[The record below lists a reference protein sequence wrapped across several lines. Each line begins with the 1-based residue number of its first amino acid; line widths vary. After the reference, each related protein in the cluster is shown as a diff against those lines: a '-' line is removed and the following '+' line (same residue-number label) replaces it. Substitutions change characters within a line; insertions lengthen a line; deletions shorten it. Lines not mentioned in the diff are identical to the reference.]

1 MKKSYKI
8 LLFSV
13 LGVILALFCL
23 FMFVNVA
30 GIPSYENEAEDLL
43 VEITE
48 ERVTEGARMAAI
60 LCIQCHGSKDGL
72 LGGSPMDDVT
82 IFGEVYAPNI
92 TQHPQLGITDYTD
105 GELAYLLRS
114 GIRKDGQYVPP
125 WMPKFPHLSDEDLYS
140 IIAFLRSD
148 HPLVQPSDNQL
159 PEIKPSFL
167 TKMLS
172 RTPAFRPLTYPEGKV
187 EAPPREDKVAY
198 GKYLVDSKFDCFSCH
213 SANFKKVD
221 IMNPENSEGYLGGGN
236 QFFDKEM
243 NEIYSPNLTM
253 DKETGLGS
261 WTEEE
266 FIKTLRFGMRPDN
279 TPLRFPMV
287 PAPMITPEE
296 AAAMWSYLQTVPV
309 IVNEVE

>member
-1 MKKSYKI
+1 MKKAYKI

-13 LGVILALFCL
+13 LGIILVLFCL
-23 FMFVNVA
+23 FMFVNAA
-30 GIPSYENEAEDLL
+30 GIPSYENEAEDLF
-43 VEITE
+43 VELTE

-60 LCIQCHGSKDGL
+60 LCIPCHGSKDGK
-72 LGGSPMDDVT
+72 LGGSPMEDVT
-82 IFGEVYAPNI
+82 IFGEVYASNI
-92 TQHPQLGITDYTD
+92 TQHTQLGITDYTD
-105 GELAYLLRS
+105 GELAFLLRS

-148 HPLVQPSDNQL
+148 HPLVQPSDNEL

-172 RTPAFRPLTYPEGKV
+172 RTSAFRPLPYPEGKV
-187 EAPPREDKVAY
+187 EAPPREDRVAY

-221 IMNPENSEGYLGGGN
+221 IMIPENSEGYLGGGN
-236 QFFDKEM
+236 LFYDKEG
-243 NEIYSPNLTM
+243 NEIYSPNLTR
-253 DKETGLGS
+253 DKKTGIGT

-279 TPLRFPMV
+279 TPLRFPML

-296 AAAMWSYLQTVPV
+296 ASAIWSYLQTVPV
-309 IVNEVE
+309 IENEVE

>member
-1 MKKSYKI
+1 MKKAYKI

-13 LGVILALFCL
+13 LGIILVLFCL
-23 FMFVNVA
+23 FMFVNAA
-30 GIPSYENEAEDLL
+30 GIPSYENEAEDLF
-43 VEITE
+43 VELTE

-60 LCIQCHGSKDGL
+60 LCIQCHGSKDGK
-72 LGGSPMDDVT
+72 LGGSPMEDVT

-92 TQHPQLGITDYTD
+92 TQHTQLGITDYTD
-105 GELAYLLRS
+105 GELAFLLRS

-148 HPLVQPSDNQL
+148 HPLVQPSDNEL

-172 RTPAFRPLTYPEGKV
+172 RTSAFRPLPYPEGKV
-187 EAPPREDKVAY
+187 EAPPREDRVAY

-221 IMNPENSEGYLGGGN
+221 IMIPENSEGYLGGGN
-236 QFFDKEM
+236 LFYDKEG
-243 NEIYSPNLTM
+243 NEIYSPNLTR
-253 DKETGLGS
+253 DKKTGIGT

-279 TPLRFPMV
+279 TPLRFPML

-296 AAAMWSYLQTVPV
+296 ASAIWSYLQTVPV
-309 IVNEVE
+309 IENEVE